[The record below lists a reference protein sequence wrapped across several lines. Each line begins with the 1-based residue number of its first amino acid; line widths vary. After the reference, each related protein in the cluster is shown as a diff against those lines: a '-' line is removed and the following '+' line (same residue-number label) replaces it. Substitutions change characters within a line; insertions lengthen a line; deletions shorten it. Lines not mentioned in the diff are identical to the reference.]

1 MGKGIGIKF
10 VKEQKG
16 KETRTIARITV
27 SAIPDLVC
35 DLWCYEDKFGV
46 GEGYPQA
53 DVSMILKHRRSDN
66 PRIELTTHL
75 MPSSDTV
82 VSSIMVTGPDE
93 NSVRSV
99 RRINACWQFRNSDSF
114 GNRGHFV
121 RDFVHRCF
129 IYTDKGFTRMTDT
142 QRFPD
147 TRRPP
152 EHEHNSPPWVQRYV
166 PVWEEHPGQ
175 PEAGWGVS
183 SDRPVYSLVGVV
195 SKDGKHLAAW
205 GCYQCSGIGQGWH
218 DCLHLLPDL
227 SLDYDAETNK
237 IVSRSVFYFMEND
250 PDKLMARY
258 KADFSPVRFVQ

>member
-1 MGKGIGIKF
+1 MTKGIGIEF

-16 KETRTIARITV
+16 EEIRTIARITV

-53 DVSMILKHRRSDN
+53 DGSLILKHRHSDN
-66 PRIELTTHL
+66 SRIELTTHL
-75 MPSSDTV
+75 VQSSDTV
-82 VSSIMVTGPDE
+82 VSSITVTGPDE

-121 RDFVHRCF
+121 RDFVNRCF

-152 EHEHNSPPWVQRYV
+152 EHEHNSPPWVQRYI
-166 PVWEEHPGQ
+166 PVWEEHP
-175 PEAGWGVS
+175 
-183 SDRPVYSLVGVV
+183 L
-195 SKDGKHLAAW
+195 
-205 GCYQCSGIGQGWH
+205 
-218 DCLHLLPDL
+218 
-227 SLDYDAETNK
+227 
-237 IVSRSVFYFMEND
+237 F
-250 PDKLMARY
+250 
-258 KADFSPVRFVQ
+258 